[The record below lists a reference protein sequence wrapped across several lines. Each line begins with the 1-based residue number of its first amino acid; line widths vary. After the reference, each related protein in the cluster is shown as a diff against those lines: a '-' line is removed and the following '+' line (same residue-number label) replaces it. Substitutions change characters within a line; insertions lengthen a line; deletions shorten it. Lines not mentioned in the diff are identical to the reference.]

1 MMVRA
6 VGNAVFQKQANSLLI
21 LNALRRGPLSRT
33 ELSDMLGLQR
43 STVTYSVARLINKD
57 LVVELGSAAA
67 ASPDLSAGRRR
78 RMIALNRNYGRFA
91 GAEMLGGS
99 FRLVICGMDGEV
111 VEKTEVPY
119 EPCDESSK
127 PQTLDS
133 DSPRQEEGRA
143 EAARHRF
150 AVRLKQAASRA
161 EELCAGCRMLG
172 IGFSVPAVVS
182 EDGAAVKES
191 WLHGLENA
199 DMKDTLAGFPFPARI
214 ENDARLCARAKGEA
228 GGDMAYFLVKVSGL
242 SEVSVGV
249 GLMLG
254 GKLHRGACG
263 RSGEYISSLLA
274 GKKHP
279 DYQQVDRPDDM
290 EYAARQIISDM
301 LCLVSVLDVSK
312 VYLNFD
318 RSMETLFHETLR
330 RDFNHL
336 PDSSR
341 GKISFDVLP
350 WDSARGGAMM
360 MLDGFF
366 AVPQVGEPVDDEF
379 FENKDVLEET

>member
-1 MMVRA
+1 MVRT

-21 LNALRRGPLSRT
+21 LNAMRKGPLSRT

-43 STVTYSVARLINKD
+43 STVTYSVARLIHKG
-57 LVVELGSAAA
+57 LVVELGSTTA
-67 ASPDLSAGRRR
+67 ASPELSAGRKR
-78 RMIALNRNYGRFA
+78 RMVAINRNYGRFA
-91 GAEMLGGS
+91 GAEMLGET

-111 VEKTEVPY
+111 IEKTEVPY
-119 EPCDESSK
+119 KPFAESAESEM
-127 PQTLDS
+127 LDS
-133 DSPRQEEGRA
+133 DSSRQAEGRT

-150 AVRLKQAASRA
+150 IGRLEQVASTA
-161 EELCAGCRMLG
+161 EGLCAGCRMLG

-182 EDGAAVKES
+182 EDGASVRES
-191 WLHGLENA
+191 WIHGLENA
-199 DMKDTLAGFPFPARI
+199 DMKDALAGFPFPARI
-214 ENDARLCARAKGEA
+214 ENDARLCAQDKGEE
-228 GGDMAYFLVKVSGL
+228 GGDMAYFLVKASGL

-263 RSGEYISSLLA
+263 RSGEYISSLIA
-274 GKKHP
+274 GKTHP
-279 DYQQVDRPDDM
+279 DYQQVDRPDDV

-318 RSMETLFHETLR
+318 KHMEAFCREALEGDFKHIPAPV
-330 RDFNHL
+330 RD
-336 PDSSR
+336 R
-341 GKISFDVLP
+341 ISFDVSP

-360 MLDGFF
+360 MLNGFF
-366 AVPQVGEPVDDEF
+366 TVPQVGEPVGGGF
-379 FENKDVLEET
+379 FEKKDVLEEI

>member
-1 MMVRA
+1 MMVRT

-43 STVTYSVARLINKD
+43 STVTYSVARLINKG
-57 LVVELGSAAA
+57 LVVELGSTAA
-67 ASPDLSAGRRR
+67 ASPEISAGRKR
-78 RMIALNRNYGRFA
+78 RMVAISRDYGRFA
-91 GAEMLGGS
+91 GVEMLGES
-99 FRLVICGMDGEV
+99 FRLVVCGMDGEAI
-111 VEKTEVPY
+111 EKTEVPY
-119 EPCDESSK
+119 EPCDESAESE
-127 PQTLDS
+127 TLDS
-133 DSPRQEEGRA
+133 DSPRREEGRA

-150 AVRLKQAASRA
+150 AGRLKQVASRA
-161 EELCAGCRMLG
+161 EGLCAGCRMLG

-182 EDGAAVKES
+182 EDGAYVKES

-199 DMKDTLAGFPFPARI
+199 DMKDVLAGFPFPARI
-214 ENDARLCARAKGEA
+214 ENDARLCAQDKGEA
-228 GGDMAYFLVKVSGL
+228 GGDMAYFLVKASGL

-249 GLMLG
+249 GLVLD

-263 RSGEYISSLLA
+263 RSGEYISSVIA
-274 GKKHP
+274 GRKHP
-279 DYQQVDRPDDM
+279 DYQQVARPDDM
-290 EYAARQIISDM
+290 EYAVKQIISDM

-318 RSMETLFHETLR
+318 RGMETLFQETLR

-336 PDSSR
+336 PDSIRS
-341 GKISFDVLP
+341 KISFDVSP

-360 MLDGFF
+360 MLNGFF
-366 AVPQVGEPVDDEF
+366 AVPQVGEPVDGVF
-379 FENKDVLEET
+379 FENKDVLEGI